1 MEKDAPGFNVTVE
14 EVGPCKKRLKIEVP
28 KEDVEGELERRLKE
42 LKGSLQ
48 LPGFRKG
55 RVPKSLVER
64 QFGKQVEEEVKQS
77 LVSNFYQ
84 QAVEKNKLE
93 PIGSPEF
100 SDVQF
105 DPAKPLNFNVTF
117 EVKPTFEIANYKG
130 LSLKRKSAQVSPEE
144 VEETLKRISLSK
156 AQLVA
161 VEGGEVQ
168 GGDQVLC
175 DYQVVVN
182 GDTVHKEEET
192 ALWVVSGG
200 RIGEIMVPELL
211 KALVGAKAGDKRE
224 AKASLAGGFHI
235 PEHRNKEATLQITVR
250 EIKRPKAPKIDD
262 ELAKQLDF
270 PSLEALQKDVEARL
284 EVDKKR
290 WVEQDLQGQV
300 YQKLLEMANFEL
312 PKDWIEH
319 QTTRRLYRYQLE
331 LLHRGMPWEEIE
343 KETQRL
349 KGASEESV
357 IRDLKLSLML
367 EYIADKERLYVTEQ
381 EAEQKINEL
390 AVIYNTT
397 PPRMRRQLEKQGTLS
412 GLRYQLRETKVVELL
427 LKEAKIEEEEKKQEE
442 KKVV

>member
-1 MEKDAPGFNVTVE
+1 M
-14 EVGPCKKRLKIEVP
+14 
-28 KEDVEGELERRLKE
+28 
-42 LKGSLQ
+42 
-48 LPGFRKG
+48 
-55 RVPKSLVER
+55 
-64 QFGKQVEEEVKQS
+64 
-77 LVSNFYQ
+77 
-84 QAVEKNKLE
+84 
-93 PIGSPEF
+93 
-100 SDVQF
+100 
-105 DPAKPLNFNVTF
+105 
-117 EVKPTFEIANYKG
+117 
-130 LSLKRKSAQVSPEE
+130 
-144 VEETLKRISLSK
+144 
-156 AQLVA
+156 
-161 VEGGEVQ
+161 
-168 GGDQVLC
+168 
-175 DYQVVVN
+175 
-182 GDTVHKEEET
+182 
-192 ALWVVSGG
+192 
-200 RIGEIMVPELL
+200 
-211 KALVGAKAGDKRE
+211 
-224 AKASLAGGFHI
+224 
-235 PEHRNKEATLQITVR
+235 
-250 EIKRPKAPKIDD
+250 
-262 ELAKQLDF
+262 
-270 PSLEALQKDVEARL
+270 
-284 EVDKKR
+284 DKKR